1 MSLSSNS
8 TPGSP
13 SSHHSNNKI
22 TSLSLSSSATVSE
35 ERIFTYKKRTAI
47 LMAFM
52 TGWADLLFIK
62 KYNFFA
68 TMMTGNSMKMA
79 LALVEGRLVDTF
91 FFLYVI
97 TSYILGVGAF
107 RRAELSYK
115 DKALNGL
122 FAPIVVGCFMCS
134 DYLSYIGASKFI
146 PGILLSFAWGIVNS
160 VGSEVCGTLIFVVT
174 GAMTRVS
181 NMIVDRISRT
191 AGRKKIAKEGMLM
204 SLSVISGFIL
214 GAAWCAILSIKAP
227 ELLTRG
233 VFSIMGIMYGLGFL
247 WLDRHEMGQWW
258 LKKNGGKLCEIDAK
272 EVDCK

>member
-1 MSLSSNS
+1 
-8 TPGSP
+8 
-13 SSHHSNNKI
+13 
-22 TSLSLSSSATVSE
+22 
-35 ERIFTYKKRTAI
+35 
-47 LMAFM
+47 
-52 TGWADLLFIK
+52 
-62 KYNFFA
+62 
-68 TMMTGNSMKMA
+68 MKMA

-91 FFLYVI
+91 FFLSVI
-97 TSYILGVGAF
+97 TSYIVGVGTF

-134 DYLSYIGASKFI
+134 DYLSYIGASKFL

-174 GAMTRVS
+174 GAMTRVA
-181 NMIVDRISRT
+181 NMIVDRISST

-233 VFSIMGIMYGLGFL
+233 SFSIMGIMYGLGFL

-258 LKKNGGKLCEIDAK
+258 KNKNGLCEIDAE